1 MCAPPARA
9 PHELVESRHELR
21 EVERT
26 SEIARGAGLPRGHAL
41 GSAGQV
47 GGDFAVHAVG
57 RARQHHGIFALQI
70 KAGEIIYDTATESQE
85 EADIKRGRAAR
96 KADEQAE
103 RDARA
108 AQKAAKRAARERRRA
123 AEDAPR

>member
-1 MCAPPARA
+1 MLLRPLLLLPLPLLLGGCLMSAAKTIITAP
-9 PHELVESRHELR
+9 
-21 EVERT
+21 
-26 SEIARGAGLPRGHAL
+26 
-41 GSAGQV
+41 
-47 GGDFAVHAVG
+47 
-57 RARQHHGIFALQI
+57 I

-108 AQKAAKRAARERRRA
+108 AQKAAKRAARERRHA

>member
-1 MCAPPARA
+1 MLLRSLLLLPLPLLLGGCLVSAAKTIITAP
-9 PHELVESRHELR
+9 
-21 EVERT
+21 
-26 SEIARGAGLPRGHAL
+26 
-41 GSAGQV
+41 
-47 GGDFAVHAVG
+47 
-57 RARQHHGIFALQI
+57 I
-70 KAGEIIYDTATESQE
+70 KAGEIIYDTATESEE

>member
-1 MCAPPARA
+1 MLLRSLLLLPLPLLLGGCLVSAAKTIITAP
-9 PHELVESRHELR
+9 
-21 EVERT
+21 
-26 SEIARGAGLPRGHAL
+26 
-41 GSAGQV
+41 
-47 GGDFAVHAVG
+47 
-57 RARQHHGIFALQI
+57 I
-70 KAGEIIYDTATESQE
+70 KAGEIIYDTATESEE

-123 AEDAPR
+123 AEDDPR

>member
-1 MCAPPARA
+1 MLLRPLLLLPLPLLLGGCLMSAAKTIITAP
-9 PHELVESRHELR
+9 
-21 EVERT
+21 
-26 SEIARGAGLPRGHAL
+26 
-41 GSAGQV
+41 
-47 GGDFAVHAVG
+47 
-57 RARQHHGIFALQI
+57 I

-108 AQKAAKRAARERRRA
+108 AQKAAKRGARERRRA

>member
-1 MCAPPARA
+1 MSLRTLLLLPLPLLLGGCLMSAAKTIITAP
-9 PHELVESRHELR
+9 
-21 EVERT
+21 
-26 SEIARGAGLPRGHAL
+26 
-41 GSAGQV
+41 
-47 GGDFAVHAVG
+47 
-57 RARQHHGIFALQI
+57 I

-85 EADIKRGRAAR
+85 EADNKRGRAAR

>member
-1 MCAPPARA
+1 MLLRSLLLLPLPLLLGGCLVSAAKTIITAP
-9 PHELVESRHELR
+9 
-21 EVERT
+21 
-26 SEIARGAGLPRGHAL
+26 
-41 GSAGQV
+41 
-47 GGDFAVHAVG
+47 
-57 RARQHHGIFALQI
+57 I
-70 KAGEIIYDTATESQE
+70 KAGEIIYDTATESEE

-123 AEDAPR
+123 AEDTPR

>member
-1 MCAPPARA
+1 MLLRPLLLLPLPLLLGGCLMSAAKTIITAP
-9 PHELVESRHELR
+9 
-21 EVERT
+21 
-26 SEIARGAGLPRGHAL
+26 
-41 GSAGQV
+41 
-47 GGDFAVHAVG
+47 
-57 RARQHHGIFALQI
+57 I
-70 KAGEIIYDTATESQE
+70 KAGEIIYDAATESQQ